1 MGKFSAPKVP
11 DPPPPPPPPPP
22 MPEPDDEA
30 AKKAR
35 RRSIDEQR
43 SRSGRLSTILTE
55 GGSGDTLG

>member
-1 MGKFSAPKVP
+1 MCFSAPKVP

-35 RRSIDEQR
+35 RKAATDAQA
-43 SRSGRLSTILTE
+43 RSGRLSTIMTDSAGE
-55 GGSGDTLG
+55 TLG